1 MSSQEKYYPSI
12 WDAVLVWVVI
22 ACKVFVLISGSDVKP
37 KLRMNGGNISMLLKL
52 DYLSLY
58 PEMTKLVSSWQHVHY
73 LVIRVQK
80 CHTRRGLNYSR
91 DTETEQF
98 RGSLKYW
105 QYVIFHA
112 YFLCIFV
119 FLHPHWSCVKLR
131 YYWSMIH
138 AWAWFITNSLWVR
151 YWKAFCTLPA
161 WFSFSPWK
169 KFT

>member
-80 CHTRRGLNYSR
+80 CHTSRVWTTAETQKLSSVGGLWNI
-91 DTETEQF
+91 DNMLF
-98 RGSLKYW
+98 FMH
-105 QYVIFHA
+105 I
-112 YFLCIFV
+112 FLCIFV

-138 AWAWFITNSLWVR
+138 AWVWFITNSLWVR